1 LVRYAVDP
9 TVVPEA
15 TTDHYI
21 INASGSTFRVK
32 ATATGMLSSLGHSPT
47 IAIPAFEGDI
57 FVDSEAIE
65 KSSLRIVIRSE
76 ALTVTDDMSEKD
88 RQEINR
94 RMQQEVLESDSYS
107 EIIYECNK
115 VSASKS
121 GEGQYWAALNG
132 DLTMHGV
139 QRTQVVSARISVNGS
154 TLRAM
159 GDFSILQS
167 VYDIRP
173 VSALGGAI
181 RLKDE
186 LKFSFDI
193 SARKRE

>member
-1 LVRYAVDP
+1 VHYAVDP

-15 TTDHYI
+15 ATDHYI
-21 INASGSTFRVK
+21 IDASGSTLRVK

-47 IAIPAFEGDI
+47 ISVPSFEGEI
-57 FVDSEAIE
+57 FLDSEAIE
-65 KSSLRIVIRSE
+65 KSSLRMVVRAE
-76 ALTVTDDMSEKD
+76 TLTVTGDMSEKD
-88 RQEINR
+88 RQEIDR
-94 RMQQEVLESDSYS
+94 RMHEEVLESASYS
-107 EIIYECNK
+107 EIIFECSK

-121 GEGQYWAALNG
+121 GERQYWAALNG

-139 QRTQVVSARISVNGS
+139 KRDQVVSALITVSES

-167 VYDIRP
+167 AYGIRP

-181 RLKDE
+181 KLKDE
-186 LKFSFDI
+186 LKLSFDI
-193 SARKRE
+193 SARKDE